1 MFPWGRRR
9 PWRGLLRARV
19 QLGEFPVL
27 LAAIALRQQRGA
39 RWPRQPENL
48 SPAASRLLT
57 EQKRLCLRRSGS
69 VGPTLQQTA
78 RSALAQPALERER
91 PDWPI
96 LALAPRGGAGDAG
109 GSAAHLK

>member
-9 PWRGLLRARV
+9 PSRGLLRARV

-48 SPAASRLLT
+48 SPAASRLLK
-57 EQKRLCLRRSGS
+57 EEKRLCLRCSGS
-69 VGPTLQQTA
+69 VGRSLQQPA
-78 RSALAQPALERER
+78 RSALAQPTLERER
-91 PDWPI
+91 PAWPI
-96 LALAPRGGAGDAG
+96 LALGRGGRPVDAAR
-109 GSAAHLK
+109 SA